1 MQLVIFVV
9 LLNTHST
16 TMTGQETIS
25 QPLNNAQLEL
35 LKLFADDV
43 PEEDLVAIK
52 ELISKYFLE
61 KAKDEADR
69 LWEEKGLDSDKLLK
83 EHRRTPYRKNQS

>member
-1 MQLVIFVV
+1 
-9 LLNTHST
+9 
-16 TMTGQETIS
+16 MTGQETIS

-43 PEEDLVAIK
+43 SEEDLVAIK
-52 ELISKYFLE
+52 ALISKYFLD

-69 LWEEKGLDSDKLLK
+69 IWDEKNMDSDELLK